1 MRLES
6 FANTDEATKFIL
18 FTVAKSLLHTMSSL
32 VPEHDIIPPSIVPFN
47 CCVRLHDICNCGE
60 IGKEQGPPA
69 KAYDGDG
76 EGIALV
82 NLQLNIYEKY
92 WSSVDGY

>member
-6 FANTDEATKFIL
+6 LANTDEATKFIL
-18 FTVAKSLLHTMSSL
+18 FTVAKSLLHTMPVL
-32 VPEHDIIPPSIVPFN
+32 FPEHDIFPPSIVPLN
-47 CCVRLHDICNCGE
+47 CCVILHDPCNCGE

-69 KAYDGDG
+69 NAYDGDG

-82 NLQLNIYEKY
+82 NFRNKIR
-92 WSSVDGY
+92 